1 MSSTAD
7 MDVAPV
13 LDQRP
18 TSLVPLVAV
27 CMTMFIVTVDSTMM
41 NVAIPTIVD
50 ELGTT
55 IGSLQAGVAVYSLV
69 MASFMTAGG
78 KFANIIGTK
87 KALTVGLSL
96 YLVGTLMAA
105 VSPNVAVLV
114 LGWSVIE
121 GLGAAALV
129 PVCLALLVVNYRGK
143 RRAMSFAIMGGVQS
157 SAAALGPLLGG
168 ALTTYL
174 SWRWGFAGEGVIVV
188 TVFIMFR
195 RVAGAPPRPD
205 EKLDVVGVI
214 LSALGFGLIVAGA
227 LLAGPYGWWTVR
239 RPFELAGI
247 TIEPFGLSVTP
258 LLFVAGLSFLVAFA
272 HWVSRREREHK
283 TPLFKLGLL
292 KIVEYTTGTSSIAV
306 MTFILGGLMF
316 IVPLFLQVAL
326 GFDPFETGVA
336 MLPLSLALLAVALGT
351 GGLGTR
357 VPPKLLVQVGIILT
371 GVGIAVFRS
380 RVSFELT
387 DAGMILPFLLVGAG
401 LGLILGQ
408 INNLTLSA
416 VPEESSNEASGL
428 TNTVKELGR
437 SLGVAI
443 IGSVLTVTFFTGVV
457 TKAVAIEDRV
467 ISESETTSLSVELED
482 ASNRYG
488 DAEFQT
494 NVIDKLPPE
503 VQARYEEIQ
512 QSAAI
517 DAMRATLL
525 VLLSVTGI
533 LFLISTFLARER
545 LGDGVQPPGEYT
557 HSTDD
562 DNPVPV

>member
-1 MSSTAD
+1 MSDASAAVVAD
-7 MDVAPV
+7 DSDVG
-13 LDQRP
+13 P
-18 TSLVPLVAV
+18 TSWLPLVAV

-55 IGSLQAGVAVYSLV
+55 IGSVQAGVAVYSLV

-114 LGWSVIE
+114 IGWSVIE

-129 PVCLALLVVNYRGK
+129 PICLALLVVNYRGK
-143 RRAMSFAIMGGVQS
+143 QRAMSFAIMGGVQS

-174 SWRWGFAGEGVIVV
+174 SWRWGFAGEGLIVV
-188 TVFIMFR
+188 AVFILFR
-195 RVAGAPPRPD
+195 RVTGAPPRPD
-205 EKLDVVGVI
+205 EKLDLVGVI
-214 LSALGFGLIVAGA
+214 LSALGFGLIVAGS

-239 RPFELAGI
+239 RPFTIAGT

-258 LLFVAGLSFLVAFA
+258 LLFVAGLGFLVAFA
-272 HWVSRREREHK
+272 HWVSFREREHE
-283 TPLFKLGLL
+283 TPLFRLALL
-292 KIVEYTTGTSSIAV
+292 KIVEYTTGTASIAV

-326 GFDPFETGVA
+326 GFDAFETGVA
-336 MLPLSLALLAVALGT
+336 MLPLSLALLVVALGT

-357 VPPKLLVQVGIILT
+357 IPPKLLVQVGIVLT
-371 GVGIAVFRS
+371 AVGIGVFRS
-380 RVSFELT
+380 RVSFQLT
-387 DAGMILPFLLVGAG
+387 DAEMILPFLLVGAG

-428 TNTVKELGR
+428 TNTLKELGR

-457 TKAVAIEDRV
+457 TKAVALEGRA
-467 ISESETTSLSVELED
+467 ISESETTALSVELED
-482 ASNRYG
+482 ATNRYG
-488 DAEFQT
+488 DDEFRD
-494 NVIDKLPPE
+494 NVVDKLPPE
-503 VQARYEEIQ
+503 VQAGFEEVQ
-512 QSAAI
+512 QSAAV

-525 VLLSVTGI
+525 VLLSVAGI

-545 LGDGVQPPGEYT
+545 LSGGVQPPGEFT

-562 DNPVPV
+562 NDPVPV